1 MTPKLIDLNISFLEI
16 LWVSLI
22 SVDWLIGELG
32 ASTDAKNEKH

>member
-16 LWVSLI
+16 LWVSLT

-32 ASTDAKNEKH
+32 ASPDAKNEKY